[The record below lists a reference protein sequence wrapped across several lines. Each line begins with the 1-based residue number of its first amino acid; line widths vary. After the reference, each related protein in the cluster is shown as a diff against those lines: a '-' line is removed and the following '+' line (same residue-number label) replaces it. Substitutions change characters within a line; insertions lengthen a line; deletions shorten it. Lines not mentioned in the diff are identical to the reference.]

1 MSSKSTILELQKSIL
16 FGIDPSLIIKIS
28 SDNTTIFI
36 SNISPE
42 TFVNLR
48 LVSNNPSF
56 GTYYF
61 FMNLHVFIGDSLLP
75 TKILGLD
82 QIIESKIR
90 SSDLE
95 SFIDNKTFHTPFS
108 NGFRNGLTINQL
120 INRLSLLSSLTPDV
134 PLDAKL
140 RFTLVMDPRKHYGR
154 GMKKAANK
162 TGNAIK
168 TTAITAGNAIAKH
181 PIVAGVSIGSLGAL
195 MGSVAAVILTGQITA
210 DIAMVVSDE
219 MSVSF
224 LNTILYQDAIVD
236 ILEASLD
243 AAEAETGAIGGELIE
258 GVEFVGE
265 SFESL
270 VNYLWI
276 IYEEAYDAALE
287 LALAEGID
295 SATAVGLAEAAGDAA
310 VASETLLL

>member
-1 MSSKSTILELQKSIL
+1 MASKTTISKSTILELQRSL
-16 FGIDPSLIIKIS
+16 CSSLDPNMIIEIS

-36 SNISPE
+36 SNITSE

-61 FMNLHVFIGDSLLP
+61 FMNLHVFIGDSLSP

-120 INRLSLLSSLTPDV
+120 INRLSLLSLLTPDV

-140 RFTLVMDPRKHYGR
+140 RFTLVMDP
-154 GMKKAANK
+154 KKK
-162 TGNAIK
+162 KSFWGKVGGGI
-168 TTAITAGNAIAKH
+168 
-181 PIVAGVSIGSLGAL
+181 SGAL
-195 MGSVAAVILTGQITA
+195 LG
-210 DIAMVVSDE
+210 
-219 MSVSF
+219 
-224 LNTILYQDAIVD
+224 
-236 ILEASLD
+236 
-243 AAEAETGAIGGELIE
+243 GAIGGKRLYDTKVAAKERE
-258 GVEFVGE
+258 NFDDTYESAFGWMAKSKKGGVDPEFTTNEDQEMDDGGGE
-265 SFESL
+265 
-270 VNYLWI
+270 
-276 IYEEAYDAALE
+276 EE
-287 LALAEGID
+287 
-295 SATAVGLAEAAGDAA
+295 
-310 VASETLLL
+310 

>member
-61 FMNLHVFIGDSLLP
+61 FMNLHVFIGDSLSP

-120 INRLSLLSSLTPDV
+120 INRLSLLSLLTPDV

-140 RFTLVMDPRKHYGR
+140 RFTLVMDP
-154 GMKKAANK
+154 KKK
-162 TGNAIK
+162 KSFWGKVGGGI
-168 TTAITAGNAIAKH
+168 
-181 PIVAGVSIGSLGAL
+181 SGAL
-195 MGSVAAVILTGQITA
+195 LG
-210 DIAMVVSDE
+210 
-219 MSVSF
+219 
-224 LNTILYQDAIVD
+224 
-236 ILEASLD
+236 
-243 AAEAETGAIGGELIE
+243 GAIGGKRLYDTKVAAKERE
-258 GVEFVGE
+258 NFDDTYESAFGWMAKSKKGGVDPEFTTNEDQEMDDGGGE
-265 SFESL
+265 
-270 VNYLWI
+270 
-276 IYEEAYDAALE
+276 EE
-287 LALAEGID
+287 
-295 SATAVGLAEAAGDAA
+295 
-310 VASETLLL
+310 

>member
-1 MSSKSTILELQKSIL
+1 
-16 FGIDPSLIIKIS
+16 
-28 SDNTTIFI
+28 
-36 SNISPE
+36 
-42 TFVNLR
+42 
-48 LVSNNPSF
+48 
-56 GTYYF
+56 
-61 FMNLHVFIGDSLLP
+61 MNLHVFIGDSLSP

-140 RFTLVMDPRKHYGR
+140 RFTLVMDPKKHYGK
-154 GMKKAANK
+154 GIKKLANK
-162 TGNAIK
+162 TSK
-168 TTAITAGNAIAKH
+168 AITKH
-181 PIVAGVSIGSLGAL
+181 PRVVAGVSIGSLTGVIGAAAKIL
-195 MGSVAAVILTGQITA
+195 LSTETIVADATTLLTNP
-210 DIAMVVSDE
+210 VEVE
-219 MSVSF
+219 F
-224 LNTILYQDAIVD
+224 LNSILNEEAIFD
-236 ILEASLD
+236 ILEASLE
-243 AAEAETGAIGGELIE
+243 AAETETGVVAGDLME
-258 GVEFVGE
+258 GVDLVAYQ
-265 SFESL
+265 FEYL
-270 VNYLWI
+270 VDYLWF
-276 IYEEAYDAALE
+276 IYEEAYSGALE